1 MERGVISQ
9 TVTSLYATTTA
20 MPAGNVIAAAP
31 GAGLS
36 VRIDAIWA
44 SAMTTTTNQ
53 EIAFGPTTTA
63 LGMRR
68 IAATKGDTI
77 SQRFGAGWMMATNT
91 TFGIWLNTTG
101 AIGVTVEYSIVRR
114 KS

>member
-9 TVTSLYATTTA
+9 TVASIYATTTA
-20 MPAGNVIAAAP
+20 MPAANVFAAP
-31 GAGLS
+31 GSGLS
-36 VRIDAIWA
+36 IRVDAIWA
-44 SAMTTTTNQ
+44 CAMTTTTNQ
-53 EIAFGPTTTA
+53 EIAFGATTSA

-68 IAATKGDTI
+68 IAATRGDTI
-77 SQRFGAGWMMATNT
+77 SQRFGGGWMMPSNT
-91 TFGIWLNTTG
+91 TFGVWLNTTG